1 MDKRDT
7 TALRK
12 RAQISKANKTM
23 FVWVAC
29 ASVVVS
35 VAAVL
40 VVMMVQKGMHN
51 QKAISELNN
60 TVRTLRQNNEV
71 VGELENQVRA
81 LGSNE
86 ALLKLRASDDDNA
99 LQVILD
105 ALPAEPNPSALGAS
119 LQSKLLSGVSV
130 ESVQITPIE
139 DGTLDAPVEETTTD
153 ASGETESADTSEA
166 TNAPVVGRISF
177 QFSVQGEP
185 DELKE
190 LLSRLERSIRT
201 IQISHISLES
211 SGGKQVLSVE
221 GEAYYLP
228 AKQIELN
235 NVDIKR

>member
-1 MDKRDT
+1 MDKKDT

-23 FVWVAC
+23 FIWVAC

-35 VAAVL
+35 VSVVL

-51 QKAISELNN
+51 QKAISELNS

-86 ALLKLRASDDDNA
+86 ALLGLRASDDDNA

-119 LQSKLLSGVSV
+119 LQAKLLSDVRV
-130 ESVQITPIE
+130 NSVQITPIDSLE
-139 DGTLDAPVEETTTD
+139 TPVD
-153 ASGETESADTSEA
+153 PVAGETAEGSSGSE
-166 TNAPVVGRISF
+166 PVDKASVPETGRISF
-177 QFSVQGEP
+177 QFSVQGKPES
-185 DELKE
+185 LKA
-190 LLSRLERSIRT
+190 LLDRLERSIRT
-201 IQISHISLES
+201 IQISHLNIES
-211 SGGKQVLSVE
+211 SGGDQVLSVQ

-228 AKQIELN
+228 AKQVELKN
-235 NVDIKR
+235 MDVER